1 MMSER
6 HDCDLICIGSGPAG
20 QRAAV
25 QAAKLGK
32 RVVLIEKQR
41 CIGGVCIETG
51 TIPSK
56 TFREAVRRLYAPA
69 PLDVSET
76 SVYGAPIRP
85 TMSQLANQV
94 GRVMQREMQIIS
106 DALQSNDVDLVHG
119 HAAFVDANTIRV
131 DEANG
136 HRLISGDY
144 ILVAVGTRPSKPHGV
159 EPDGQTRITSD
170 DMLNRQQLPRTF
182 AAVRAGQVE

>member
-1 MMSER
+1 MSEPN
-6 HDCDLICIGSGPAG
+6 DCDLICIGSGPAG

-85 TMSQLANQV
+85 TMPQLVNQV
-94 GRVMQREMQIIS
+94 GRVFSANCRTSAMRCEGTMSIWFTVMRLSSMPI
-106 DALQSNDVDLVHG
+106 QSASMKRMATV
-119 HAAFVDANTIRV
+119 
-131 DEANG
+131 
-136 HRLISGDY
+136 
-144 ILVAVGTRPSKPHGV
+144 
-159 EPDGQTRITSD
+159 
-170 DMLNRQQLPRTF
+170 
-182 AAVRAGQVE
+182 